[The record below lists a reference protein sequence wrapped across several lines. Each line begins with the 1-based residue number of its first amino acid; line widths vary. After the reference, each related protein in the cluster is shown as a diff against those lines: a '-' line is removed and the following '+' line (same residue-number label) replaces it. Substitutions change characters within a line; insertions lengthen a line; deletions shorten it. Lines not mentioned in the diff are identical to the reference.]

1 MRTLKFIFTIIAII
15 LTLCSC
21 ESLKNE
27 TNNQI
32 NIPQESYPTDLTD
45 SHHSEKSHKKTE
57 TNTIPISTNNDLVKL
72 LIVDKLELS
81 DDLIRCFFDYYNMHL
96 YELAE
101 LPQFNSS
108 SEPNWD
114 QLTLYTYL
122 NFINPRNESKYRNY
136 VSEFTKEDFKKVI
149 NKYLGKIE
157 YTDKESSYL
166 EYSNN
171 TYICKAGDTMRSGYY
186 RLTNISKDQAGLYTA
201 TFDGLF
207 FGEVEMIEEYEIAS
221 SNIKAISDVAGTK
234 DYMQSNE
241 FEETI
246 LSIFLKENYN
256 EILDMTEKVTI
267 QFVLKDDNIFPF
279 IYKSCE
285 IIS

>member
-1 MRTLKFIFTIIAII
+1 MRTLKVIFTIITVI
-15 LTLCSC
+15 LVLCSC

-32 NIPQESYPTDLTD
+32 NPPQESYSAD
-45 SHHSEKSHKKTE
+45 SQQSDNTSNE

-81 DDLIRCFFDYYNMHL
+81 DDLISHFFDYYNMNL
-96 YELAE
+96 FELSE

-108 SEPNWD
+108 NQPDWD
-114 QLTLYTYL
+114 QLTLFTYL
-122 NFINPRNESKYRNY
+122 NFINPRNESKYYNY
-136 VSEFTKEDFKKVI
+136 VAEFNKEDFKKTI
-149 NKYLGKIE
+149 NKYWGEME

-166 EYSNN
+166 EYSNG
-171 TYICKAGDTMRSGYY
+171 TYTCKPGDTMRSGYY
-186 RLTNISKDQAGLYTA
+186 RLTNISKDETGLYTA

-207 FGEVEMIEEYEIAS
+207 FGEVEMTDEYEMAS
-221 SNIKAISDVAGTK
+221 SNIKAIRDAAVTK

-241 FEETI
+241 FKETI
-246 LSIFLKENYN
+246 LSIFLEENYH

-267 QFVLKDDNIFPF
+267 QFILTDDNVFPF

-285 IIS
+285 IINY

>member
-1 MRTLKFIFTIIAII
+1 MRTLKVIFTIITLI
-15 LTLCSC
+15 LVLCSC

-32 NIPQESYPTDLTD
+32 NPPQESHPTD
-45 SHHSEKSHKKTE
+45 SQQSENISKE
-57 TNTIPISTNNDLVKL
+57 TNINSIPVSTNNDLVKL

-81 DDLIRCFFDYYNMHL
+81 DDFIRLFFDYYNMHL

-108 SEPNWD
+108 SQPDWD

-122 NFINPRNESKYRNY
+122 NFINESQNY
-136 VSEFTKEDFKKVI
+136 IAEFSKEDFKKTI
-149 NKYLGKIE
+149 NKYWGEMK

-166 EYSNN
+166 EYSNS
-171 TYICKAGDTMRSGYY
+171 TYICKPGDTMRSGYY
-186 RLTNISKDQAGLYTA
+186 RLTNISKDEAGLYTA

-207 FGEVEMIEEYEIAS
+207 FGEVEIVDEYELAS
-221 SNIKAISDVAGTK
+221 SNIKAIRDAAGTK
-234 DYMQSNE
+234 DYMQGNE
-241 FEETI
+241 FKETI

-267 QFVLKDDNIFPF
+267 QFILTDDNVLPF
-279 IYKSCE
+279 MYKSCK
-285 IIS
+285 IISY